1 MLQSY
6 YVYIEGNY
14 TTTHRAVAGMIAT
27 LPLAVLDDKRVYN
40 WLYGIA
46 VEHSLV
52 HQTPGEPQ
60 TPSAQYTQVH
70 PESGEHLPPDDDSPP
85 YAGYRDRETGVH
97 SRMFSLNQRHC
108 ME

>member
-1 MLQSY
+1 
-6 YVYIEGNY
+6 
-14 TTTHRAVAGMIAT
+14 MIAT

-60 TPSAQYTQVH
+60 TPSAQYTQVR

-85 YAGYRDRETGVH
+85 YVGYSKPGNRR
-97 SRMFSLNQRHC
+97 SLAHVFT
-108 ME
+108 